1 MNWWQS
7 RRWLSNSIGLNGFS
21 LALFPFR
28 FVSLQHECFSFRF
41 VLFNLL
47 WNFPLCDDY
56 LKFYFKWSVAESW
69 NWKWGQK
76 KPKWSRC
83 DFHFSRSPQI
93 SHNTQACMYKWQ
105 WRRWQPPAVA
115 QWQWHGNFQFFP
127 FRSGNWA
134 HTLFLHNWRNTESV
148 LCRGKR
154 KLIVREIQI
163 WYACRFHLSIKAKR

>member
-83 DFHFSRSPQI
+83 DFHFFKIAANITQHTSMYI
-93 SHNTQACMYKWQ
+93 SDSGDDGNH
-105 WRRWQPPAVA
+105 RRWRNDNDMVIF
-115 QWQWHGNFQFFP
+115 NFSHFDQEIERTRYFCTTDGTQ
-127 FRSGNWA
+127 RVCCVEVK
-134 HTLFLHNWRNTESV
+134 ES
-148 LCRGKR
+148 
-154 KLIVREIQI
+154 
-163 WYACRFHLSIKAKR
+163 